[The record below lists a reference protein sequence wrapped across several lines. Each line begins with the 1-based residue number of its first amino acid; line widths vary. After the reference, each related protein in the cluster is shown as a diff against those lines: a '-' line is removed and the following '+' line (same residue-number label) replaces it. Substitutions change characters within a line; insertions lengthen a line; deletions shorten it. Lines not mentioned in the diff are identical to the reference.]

1 MADKFL
7 NIVYDHCGTDSR
19 DLYAKWSR
27 TYDSEVS
34 SNGYITPQRCAKALA
49 QFSSDLKPPVLDYGC
64 GTGLSGE
71 ALCAEGFTTTQG
83 YDISREMLAL
93 ADEKS
98 ICNLLKCFDPS
109 KGPEIAA
116 SMFHVITEVGV
127 ISVGTAPPSTFDFIF
142 DPLAPKVL
150 FVFSS
155 NDHALADPSFEA
167 KVKEYIDSSSSE
179 LLLKEYGDHLPGVD
193 LNSNIYILKKA

>member
-49 QFSSDLKPPVLDYGC
+49 QFSSDLKTPVLDYGC
-64 GTGLSGE
+64 ATGLSGE
-71 ALCAEGFTTTQG
+71 ALRAEGFTTIHG
-83 YDISREMLAL
+83 YDISKEMLSL

-98 ICNLLKCFDPS
+98 IYHVLKCFDPD
-109 KGPEIAA
+109 KGPEIPAGLFHAIAA
-116 SMFHVITEVGV
+116 IGV
-127 ISVGTAPPSTFDFIF
+127 ISVGAAPPSTFDLIF
-142 DPLAPKVL
+142 DLLAPKGL
-150 FVFSS
+150 FVFSF
-155 NDHALADPSFEA
+155 NDHALTDPSFEA
-167 KVKEYIDSSSSE
+167 KFKDYTDTALVE
-179 LLLKEYGDHLPGVD
+179 LLFKEYGDHLPGAG
-193 LNSNIYILKKA
+193 LKSNVYVMKKA

>member
-1 MADKFL
+1 MADRFL
-7 NIVYDHCGTDSR
+7 NIVYDQGRTDPR
-19 DLYAKWSR
+19 NLYTKWSK
-27 TYDSEVS
+27 TYDIKVS
-34 SNGYITPQRCAKALA
+34 LNGYLTLQRCAKALA
-49 QFSSDLKPPVLDYGC
+49 QFSNELNTPELDYGC
-64 GTGLSGE
+64 GTRLSGE

-83 YDISREMLAL
+83 YDISREMLAV

-98 ICNLLKCFDPS
+98 ICNLLKCFDPG

-116 SMFHVITEVGV
+116 SMFHVIAAVGL

-167 KVKEYIDSSSSE
+167 KVKEYIDSSSSG
-179 LLLKEYGDHLPGVD
+179 LLLKEYGDHVPGAD
-193 LNSNIYILKKA
+193 LKSNIYVLKKA